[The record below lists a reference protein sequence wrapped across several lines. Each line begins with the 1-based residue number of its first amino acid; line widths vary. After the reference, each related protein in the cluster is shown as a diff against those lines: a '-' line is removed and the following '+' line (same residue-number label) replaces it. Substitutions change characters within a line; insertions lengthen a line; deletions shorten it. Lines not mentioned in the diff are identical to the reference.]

1 MWIKETKMREFIN
14 TGRIDPSKRLV
25 IERTKDFK
33 EIYEPFDASDATQQ
47 SDRCIQ
53 CGDPFCLNKCPLH
66 NYIPQWLKSVAE
78 KDLEFAFK
86 LSNEPSPF
94 PEVMGR
100 VCPHDRLCEG
110 DCTLNDGHGAITIG
124 SVETYINEEGFK
136 QGFKPHYPGITS
148 DKKVAIIGSGPAGLS
163 AATYLLRAGIGIS
176 MYERSDRAGGLLT
189 YGIPNFKLDKK
200 VVERRVAMLEEAGM
214 TLHLSCEVGND
225 ITFEEVADTHDAIF
239 LGIGA
244 TSAKSARI
252 SGENAPNVYGS
263 MQYLTAIQRKNFGMS
278 YDKAFDFKDLDV
290 VVIGGGDTAMD
301 CVRTAKREG
310 AKNVTCLYRRDAH
323 NMPGSQKEYKNAV
336 EEGVDFTF
344 YASPKEVILGDEGR
358 AVGVSMIKTVLGAKD
373 ESGRQRMEEVKGSEF
388 QVKADVVIMALG
400 FDPAVPAF
408 FAENGIETNSWGGL
422 VLDENHQTTTAGIFA
437 GGDCYRGADLVV
449 TAAYD
454 GREAARAIVTMLL

>member
-1 MWIKETKMREFIN
+1 MREYLN
-14 TGRIDPSKRLV
+14 TERIDPAKRLV
-25 IERTKDFK
+25 VERTKDFG
-33 EIYEPFDASDATQQ
+33 EIYEVFDKDEASAQ

-124 SVETYINEEGFK
+124 SIETHITEAGFK
-136 QGFKPHYPGITS
+136 AGFTPAFPGITT
-148 DKKVAIIGSGPAGLS
+148 DKKVAVIGSGPAGLS
-163 AATYLLRAGIGIS
+163 VATYLLRAGIAVT
-176 MYERSDRAGGLLT
+176 MYERNDRAGGLLT

-200 VVERRVAMLEEAGM
+200 VVQRRIKLLEDAG
-214 TLHLSCEVGND
+214 LELILNCEVGRD
-225 ITFEEVADTHDAIF
+225 IDFEEIANRHDAMFI
-239 LGIGA
+239 GVGA
-244 TSAKSARI
+244 TKAKNAGI
-252 SGENAPNVYGS
+252 TGENAPNVYKA
-263 MQYLTAIQRKNFGMS
+263 MDYLTNIQRKNFHES
-278 YDKAFDFKDLDV
+278 YDKKFDFKDLNV

-301 CVRTAKREG
+301 CLRTAKREG
-310 AKNVTCLYRRDAH
+310 AKSVTCLYRRDEH
-323 NMPGSQKEYKNAV
+323 NMPGSKKEYKNAM

-344 YASPKEVILGDEGR
+344 LVAPKQIIINDEGR
-358 AVGVSMIKTVLGAKD
+358 AVGVEVVKTTLGAKD
-373 ESGRQRMEEVKGSEF
+373 ESGRQSMEEVKGSGYR
-388 QVKADVVIMALG
+388 VNADVVIMSLG
-400 FDPAVPAF
+400 FDPAVPSF
-408 FAENGIETNSWGGL
+408 LAENGIETNSWGGIMI
-422 VLDENHQTTTAGIFA
+422 DNETHETTTAGIYA

-454 GREAARAIVTMLL
+454 GREAARSIIDSLLS

>member
-1 MWIKETKMREFIN
+1 MREFLTIE
-14 TGRIDPSKRLV
+14 RIDPTKRGVVQRL
-25 IERTKDFK
+25 KDFS
-33 EIYEPFDASDATQQ
+33 EIYEQVDTHEASSQ

-66 NYIPQWLKSVAE
+66 NYIPQWLKAVAE
-78 KDLEFAFK
+78 KDLSFAFK

-124 SVETYINEEGFK
+124 SIETFINEEGFK
-136 QGFKPHYPGITS
+136 QGMKPYFPGITS

-163 AATYLLRAGIGIS
+163 AATYLLRSGIAVT

-200 VVERRVAMLEEAGM
+200 IVDRRVGLLIEAG
-214 TLHLSCEVGND
+214 LNLVLNCEVGKD
-225 ITFEEVADTHDAIF
+225 IEFDEIADSHDALF
-239 LGIGA
+239 LGLGA
-244 TSAKSARI
+244 TKAKTANIAGDHAS
-252 SGENAPNVYGS
+252 NVYVS
-263 MQYLTAIQRKNFGMS
+263 MEYLTAIQRKNFGLT
-278 YDKAFDFKDLDV
+278 YDKKFDFKDLDV

-310 AKNVTCLYRRDAH
+310 AKSVTCLYRRDAH
-323 NMPGSQKEYKNAV
+323 NMPGSQREYKNAI
-336 EEGVDFTF
+336 EEGIDFTF
-344 YASPKEVILGDEGR
+344 HATPKEVIVNENGK
-358 AVGVSMIKTVLGAKD
+358 AVSVHMAKTVLGSRDA
-373 ESGRQRMEEVKGSEF
+373 SGRQKMEEVKGGDF
-388 QVKADVVIMALG
+388 NVNADVVIMALG

-408 FAENGIETNSWGGL
+408 LAENGIAVNAWGGITI
-422 VLDENHQTTTAGIFA
+422 DEKFQTTTPGVYA

-454 GREAARAIVTMLL
+454 GREAARSMVKALLG